1 MFRSL
6 RKLIL
11 IALAA
16 AAGAVIGRWVAEARA
31 RVDEGE
37 DPLAIDLRDVNV
49 RPQDFVPGMVAAFRV
64 GEPPWSWL
72 HIPAWAAA
80 FAMNFGTSVVGGDF
94 DRLRQA
100 FEDRALSALGL
111 QPEVEIED
119 VPQTPP
125 DGPFAHTP
133 PAPAASEA
141 PPAPAAPPVPTP
153 APPVEAVEPDRTAV
167 PPRERSVWTTE
178 NAAPTARGNGTP
190 PEAEL
195 PGFTPLSD

>member
-11 IALAA
+11 IAVAA

-31 RVDEGE
+31 RSDDGE
-37 DPLAIDLRDVNV
+37 DTLAIDLRDVNI

-80 FAMNFGTSVVGGDF
+80 FGMNFGTSVVGGDF
-94 DRLRQA
+94 DRLRRA
-100 FEDRALSALGL
+100 FEERALGALGL
-111 QPEVEIED
+111 QPEVEVEYAA
-119 VPQTPP
+119 PTP
-125 DGPFAHTP
+125 ATT
-133 PAPAASEA
+133 EA
-141 PPAPAAPPVPTP
+141 PPAPPTP
-153 APPVEAVEPDRTAV
+153 PPPPAANPAVEAVEADRTAM
-167 PPRERSVWTTE
+167 PPRERPVWTTE
-178 NAAPTARGNGTP
+178 NATPPTARGNRTP

-195 PGFTPLSD
+195 PGFTPLDD